1 MKASDAKLLV
11 TKAKE
16 LKNTLDKELSSI
28 YSEIERLA
36 LQGIIAYH
44 YQKRWL
50 NSDCADYKWL
60 EQSIVDSL
68 IDNGY
73 KVERKYHNPNLPWL
87 LISWS

>member
-1 MKASDAKLLV
+1 MKASNAKLLV
-11 TKAKE
+11 IKAKE
-16 LKNTLDKELSSI
+16 LKDTLDKELSFI

-50 NSDCADYKWL
+50 SSDCADYKWL

-68 IDNGY
+68 IENGY
-73 KVERKYHNPNLPWL
+73 KVERKYYNPNQPWL
-87 LISWS
+87 LISWG